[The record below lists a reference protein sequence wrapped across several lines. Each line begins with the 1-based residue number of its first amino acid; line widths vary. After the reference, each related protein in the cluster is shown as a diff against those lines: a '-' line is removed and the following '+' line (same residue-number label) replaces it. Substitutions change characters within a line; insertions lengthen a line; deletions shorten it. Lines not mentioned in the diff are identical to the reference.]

1 MPDPFNEDVM
11 GEWLRLDGKTLH
23 PFTASLTREDGTR
36 VVATGETVEEVLVN
50 LWMAEQCGR
59 IEDRN

>member
-1 MPDPFNEDVM
+1 MDPFSEGILDEFLRDM
-11 GEWLRLDGKTLH
+11 GEKPAHG
-23 PFTASLTREDGTR
+23 FSASLTREDGTR
-36 VVATGETVEEVLVN
+36 VVATGTTVEEVLVN